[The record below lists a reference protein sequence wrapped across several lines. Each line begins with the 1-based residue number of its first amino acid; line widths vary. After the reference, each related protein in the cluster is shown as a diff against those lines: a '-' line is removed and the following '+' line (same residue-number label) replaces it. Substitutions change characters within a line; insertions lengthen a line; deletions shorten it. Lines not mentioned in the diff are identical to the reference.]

1 MEHAFL
7 ITLLYILTL
16 FSFVLFIL
24 LLLLVILFPLYI
36 LLLVLLPILRLSVIT
51 SLFLRIRVE
60 LLCTIIIAIII
71 VFFFISYCVRTAMT
85 YILATK
91 YIQQWKIPI
100 QNNKTLETVEFITNF
115 LDGAVAITVEGSILR
130 TCLEWVASDPK
141 L

>member
-16 FSFVLFIL
+16 FSFVPFIL
-24 LLLLVILFPLYI
+24 FLVILFPLYI

-71 VFFFISYCVRTAMT
+71 VCFISYCVRTAMT
-85 YILATK
+85 CILATK
-91 YIQQWKIPI
+91 YIQQRKIPI
-100 QNNKTLETVEFITNF
+100 QNNKTLETVEFVTNY